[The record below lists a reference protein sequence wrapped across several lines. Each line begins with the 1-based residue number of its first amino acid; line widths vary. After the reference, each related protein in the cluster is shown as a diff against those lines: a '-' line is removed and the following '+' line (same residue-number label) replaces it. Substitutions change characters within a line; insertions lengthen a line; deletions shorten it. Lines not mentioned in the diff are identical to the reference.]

1 MRGRK
6 EIYNNLMPIMI
17 IIAYFSP
24 ILTQLTTK
32 HEEIMSKQHELC
44 TYTIYLPTYII

>member
-6 EIYNNLMPIMI
+6 EIYNNLMPIII

-24 ILTQLTTK
+24 ILTQLATK
-32 HEEIMSKQHELC
+32 HEEIRSKHELC